1 MKRELSMEALIS
13 ATGNAPKPASPE
25 PEDAHT
31 CPPILRPAE
40 YIRLALL
47 SVSDGQEASAL
58 DRAVSVDIVDDW
70 EIALFTDVLEELE
83 KLGSVEHTV
92 WGWRRREMRE

>member
-1 MKRELSMEALIS
+1 MDALI
-13 ATGNAPKPASPE
+13 AAAGGAPKPDPPE
-25 PEDAHT
+25 PEDTHT
-31 CPPILRPAE
+31 CPPILRPGE

-58 DRAVSVDIVDDW
+58 DRAVSVGIVDDW

-83 KLGSVEHTV
+83 KLGAVEHTA
-92 WGWRRREMRE
+92 WGWRRREIRE